1 MFKRLIQ
8 WLKNFFSGLFG
19 AKKTTTRVNLVRE
32 EQTPPPLDDTDLEF
46 LFTELLEGV
55 HQARGQSWALRWLKN
70 LEHRVSQQRWLEWLE
85 KFGSRLLASN
95 SANNEI
101 AARMVQLGELEVG
114 VVGDTAYDL
123 GMQLLTRNQP
133 EPIWEYVGP
142 DAIAVDT
149 AVDTNN
155 QHLSSNVGELGED
168 AIHEASIPAQPAP
181 DDGGYQTITVEQLF
195 ELIQQDPSLRQNL
208 AQQVGLETDD
218 PEIIIQAVVNH
229 LQTAGMESGDGRSE
243 L

>member
-8 WLKNFFSGLFG
+8 WLQSFFSKIFG
-19 AKKTTTRVNLVRE
+19 AKKTTSRVNPVKE
-32 EQTPPPLDDTDLEF
+32 KQAPPPLDDTDLEF

-70 LEHRVSQQRWLEWLE
+70 LEHRVSERRWLEWLE
-85 KFGSRLLASN
+85 KFGSRLLAST

-101 AARMVQLGELEVG
+101 AARMVQLGELGVG
-114 VVGDTAYDL
+114 AVGNAAYDL

-133 EPIWEYVGP
+133 EPIWEYTGP
-142 DAIAVDT
+142 DAAI

-155 QHLSSNVGELGED
+155 QHLIGSNLGETGEE
-168 AIHEASIPAQPAP
+168 AIASAQSPP
-181 DDGGYQTITVEQLF
+181 DDGEYQTITVEQLF

-208 AQQVGLETDD
+208 AQQVGLESDD
-218 PEIIIQAVVNH
+218 PEMIIQAVVHH
-229 LQTAGMESGDGRSE
+229 LQTAGVVSGDGSSE
-243 L
+243 S